1 MAFPME
7 KHSYLATFVSFCWL
21 QSKLAKL
28 SQFTALNFLNR
39 RQIKTQPNNKKR
51 VLSKYNVIS
60 THQLLRQ
67 VNIAMQVLRISKV

>member
-7 KHSYLATFVSFCWL
+7 KRSYLATFVSFCWL
-21 QSKLAKL
+21 QSKLAKP
-28 SQFTALNFLNR
+28 SQFTVLNFLNR
-39 RQIKTQPNNKKR
+39 RQITQPNNKKR

-67 VNIAMQVLRISKV
+67 VNIAMQVLRISNV